1 MQEVTGIKK
10 ILYHIKA
17 WFRSLGLPMYNV
29 RLWRVEGEKKEYIGS
44 QFSLDIKQQNFGKIA
59 GMMIRKLLPLLS
71 EKLYFCFDYE
81 S

>member
-17 WFRSLGLPMYNV
+17 WFRSLGLPMYNI

-44 QFSLDIKQQNFGKIA
+44 QFFFRYKAAKFWKDSWDDDKEITATI
-59 GMMIRKLLPLLS
+59 IREIVFL
-71 EKLYFCFDYE
+71 F
-81 S
+81 